1 MTLEVIARPQPRDH
15 LWWEQKQ
22 EVPMSFRLIALAA
35 VILAFGVLSV
45 EALLDVGFIG
55 IFELHLASWAGMQV
69 ITDLVIVCGL
79 AMIWM
84 VSDSRTSGVPAWPFV
99 ILTLVSG
106 SFGPLFYLVAR
117 ELKAPAGR
125 AVSA

>member
-1 MTLEVIARPQPRDH
+1 
-15 LWWEQKQ
+15 
-22 EVPMSFRLIALAA
+22 MSFRLIALAA